1 MNVTLP
7 ETKMDF
13 KSKMVYITIIGVCF
27 ISIILVVW
35 AQFFEGKTV
44 TTVGNL
50 KGKSDEGYEELKA
63 EFVNLFSNSL
73 QTKDDAYENLK
84 EDSSKPLVY
93 TEYENKDNVEG
104 SYDLNINLPYINIK
118 NNDIKKYNDEI
129 KKAFKTKVDDILKT
143 KNRNSI
149 YTLGYSAYIQDDI
162 LSIVIRGNL
171 KEGANPQRVF
181 IKTYNYNLKEN
192 KEVKLA
198 DIIKLENVDQNYVQ
212 GKIDAEIKAEQK
224 KAEDLKALGYNI
236 FERDSTS
243 SMYKVDN
250 VEDFYLHDG
259 SIYIIF
265 AYGNEKYTSE
275 VDIAIV

>member
-13 KSKMVYITIIGVCF
+13 KSKMVYITIIGICF
-27 ISIILVVW
+27 ISIILVCW
-35 AQFFEGKTV
+35 AQFFDGKTV

-63 EFVNLFSNSL
+63 EFTSLFTNKL
-73 QTKDDAYENLK
+73 QSDDEEYKSLK
-84 EDSSKPLVY
+84 EDSSKSLVY
-93 TEYENKDNVEG
+93 TEYENKENVDG
-104 SYDLNINLPYINIK
+104 SYDLNISLPYINIK
-118 NNDIKKYNDEI
+118 NNDIKKYNEEI
-129 KKAFKTKVDDILKT
+129 KSAFKTKVDDILKT

-162 LSIVIRGNL
+162 LSVVIRGNL
-171 KEGANPQRVF
+171 KEGANAQRVF

-198 DIIKLENVDQNYVQ
+198 DVIKLENVDKSYVQ
-212 GKIDAEIKAEQK
+212 GKIDTEIKTEQK
-224 KAEDLKALGYNI
+224 KAEDLKALGYTI
-236 FERDSTS
+236 FERDAS
-243 SMYKVDN
+243 SDMYKVDN
-250 VEDFYLHDG
+250 VEEFYLHDG

-265 AYGNEKYTSE
+265 AYGNSKHTSE
-275 VDIAIV
+275 VDIAII